1 MYKWQYKHIL
11 MCDLEVENFPPDISI
26 IFFLTAFDFLWL
38 NLLEFWSATHYSV
51 CTNLQFIKL
60 YKKLVAVHIS
70 ILLNKNNY
78 ILQFV
83 LFMHILCILE
93 SCIMKDYINNLVVP
107 IVDVPLFK
115 LYQNSKNWNKITFS
129 FVHFPGTM

>member
-129 FVHFPGTM
+129 FVHFPETM

>member
-1 MYKWQYKHIL
+1 MYKWQYKHIP

-60 YKKLVAVHIS
+60 YEKLVAVHIY

-83 LFMHILCILE
+83 LFVHILCILE
-93 SCIMKDYINNLVVP
+93 SCIMKDYINNLVVSV
-107 IVDVPLFK
+107 VDVPLFK

-129 FVHFPGTM
+129 YMHFPGTM